1 MESVGK
7 NEIGYKANFAK
18 QQQFC
23 KGKDTDII
31 NYSWSK
37 EAGQGQYKII
47 HRLLCKSTISPHT
60 ETTNPTKFSNK
71 NS

>member
-7 NEIGYKANFAK
+7 HEIGYKANFAK
-18 QQQFC
+18 QQEFC
-23 KGKDTDII
+23 KGKDTDSI

-37 EAGQGQYKII
+37 AEQGQCKII

-60 ETTNPTKFSNK
+60 ETANPTKFSNK